1 LTVLRLT
8 AHLAGKAKHRVEALL
23 LDFTL
28 PNGKMLRDCTFG
40 ECADAGGL
48 LTRLSKKGQPSDKA
62 GANLTE
68 SEVRAAWKA

>member
-48 LTRLSKKGQPSDKA
+48 LTRLSKKSQPSDKA